1 MDGRSGSR
9 AMCNKLQNGRPS
21 KNPPFRRRKPV
32 VVDIETIQAVI
43 IGILE
48 WNTCSKMASSSRDD
62 NRLAPFNP
70 THESSIDVAIDLL
83 ELQSSDILF
92 DLGCGDGRMLLRAAS
107 QVDGL
112 RCVGIELD
120 ESLAAR
126 GRENM
131 VMAKRSVD
139 DGDEATLADRVEI
152 RHGDVLAEMN
162 TMGQPAPGTAATSNG
177 EQCKRELTLLDDATA
192 VFVYLLPQGLKQVKV
207 LLEEAAKRRR
217 LEKTNAGDNEMKQLR
232 VASYMFQ
239 IPDWIPVQ
247 VDRSGKGS
255 CPIYLYHL

>member
-9 AMCNKLQNGRPS
+9 MVWTLKSVFPS
-21 KNPPFRRRKPV
+21 SETRRRRYR
-32 VVDIETIQAVI
+32 DEQLL
-43 IGILE
+43 LE

-70 THESSIDVAIDLL
+70 THESSIDVAVDLL
-83 ELQSSDILF
+83 QLQSSDILF

-131 VMAKRSVD
+131 DMAKRSAD
-139 DGDEATLADRVEI
+139 KAALADRVEI
-152 RHGDVLAEMN
+152 RHGDVLAELK
-162 TMGQPAPGTAATSNG
+162 TMGQLAPATASTSIG
-177 EQCKRELTLLDDATA
+177 EQSNRKLSLLDDATT
-192 VFVYLLPQGLKQVKV
+192 VFVYLLPQGLKQVKI

-217 LEKTNAGDNEMKQLR
+217 REKTNTGDNEMKQFR

>member
-1 MDGRSGSR
+1 
-9 AMCNKLQNGRPS
+9 
-21 KNPPFRRRKPV
+21 
-32 VVDIETIQAVI
+32 
-43 IGILE
+43 
-48 WNTCSKMASSSRDD
+48 MASSSRDD

-83 ELQSSDILF
+83 ELQPSDVLF

-107 QVDGL
+107 RVDGL

-120 ESLAAR
+120 ESLVAR

-131 VMAKRSVD
+131 AMTKRSA
-139 DGDEATLADRVEI
+139 GKASLIDRIEI

-162 TMGQPAPGTAATSNG
+162 TMGRPSIG
-177 EQCKRELTLLDDATA
+177 EQSKNNFSLLDDATA
-192 VFVYLLPQGLKQVKV
+192 VFVYLLPQGLKQVKI
-207 LLEEAAKRRR
+207 LLEEAANRRR
-217 LEKTNAGDNEMKQLR
+217 RENTNTGDSKMKHTALR

>member
-1 MDGRSGSR
+1 
-9 AMCNKLQNGRPS
+9 
-21 KNPPFRRRKPV
+21 
-32 VVDIETIQAVI
+32 
-43 IGILE
+43 
-48 WNTCSKMASSSRDD
+48 MASSSRDD

-131 VMAKRSVD
+131 DMAKRSSD
-139 DGDEATLADRVEI
+139 NDKAALADRVEI
-152 RHGDVLAEMN
+152 RHGDVLAELK
-162 TMGQPAPGTAATSNG
+162 TMGQLAPATASTSIG
-177 EQCKRELTLLDDATA
+177 EQSKTKFSLLDDATA

>member
-1 MDGRSGSR
+1 
-9 AMCNKLQNGRPS
+9 
-21 KNPPFRRRKPV
+21 
-32 VVDIETIQAVI
+32 
-43 IGILE
+43 
-48 WNTCSKMASSSRDD
+48 MANSTATVGKDD

-83 ELQSSDILF
+83 QIQSSDILF
-92 DLGCGDGRMLLRAAS
+92 DLGCGDGRMILRAAS
-107 QVDGL
+107 RVDGL

-126 GRENM
+126 GRDI
-131 VMAKRSVD
+131 ADK
-139 DGDEATLADRVEI
+139 ATAVADRIEI
-152 RHGDVLAEMN
+152 RHGDVLAELN
-162 TMGQPAPGTAATSNG
+162 TMGQPSIG
-177 EQCKRELTLLDDATA
+177 EQSDHKLTLLDDATA

-207 LLEEAAKRRR
+207 LLKEAAKRRR
-217 LEKTNAGDNEMKQLR
+217 REKINTGAGDNEMKHALR

-239 IPDWIPVQ
+239 IPDWDPVQ

>member
-1 MDGRSGSR
+1 
-9 AMCNKLQNGRPS
+9 
-21 KNPPFRRRKPV
+21 
-32 VVDIETIQAVI
+32 
-43 IGILE
+43 
-48 WNTCSKMASSSRDD
+48 MASSSRDD

-83 ELQSSDILF
+83 QLQSTDVLF

-107 QVDGL
+107 RVDGL

-120 ESLAAR
+120 ENLVAR
-126 GRENM
+126 GRDIADKAA
-131 VMAKRSVD
+131 V
-139 DGDEATLADRVEI
+139 ADRVEI
-152 RHGDVLAEMN
+152 RHGDVLVELNM
-162 TMGQPAPGTAATSNG
+162 MGATSIG
-177 EQCKRELTLLDDATA
+177 EQSNRKLSLLDDATA
-192 VFVYLLPQGLKQVKV
+192 VFVYLLPQGLKQVKL

-217 LEKTNAGDNEMKQLR
+217 REKINTGAGDNEMKHALR

-239 IPDWIPVQ
+239 IPDWDPVQ